1 MLCFGFAFLYI
12 PIFLLIAYSFNDSRL
27 ISVWGGFSTRW
38 YSALFAN
45 EQIID
50 AAMLSLRVAAIR
62 ATVATSCGTLAGR
75 AVTRMGT
82 FRGGLFC
89 TGTVGVPQ

>member
-1 MLCFGFAFLYI
+1 MKRQSTALLSMLCFGFAFLYI

-50 AAMLSLRVAAIR
+50 AALLSLE
-62 ATVATSCGTLAGR
+62 SS
-75 AVTRMGT
+75 AVDC
-82 FRGGLFC
+82 LFISRS
-89 TGTVGVPQ
+89 TYR